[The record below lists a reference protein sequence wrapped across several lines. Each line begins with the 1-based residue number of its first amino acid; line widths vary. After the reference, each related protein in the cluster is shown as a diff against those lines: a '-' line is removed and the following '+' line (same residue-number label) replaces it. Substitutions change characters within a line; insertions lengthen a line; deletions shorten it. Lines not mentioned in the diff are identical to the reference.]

1 MSKRHEKSACCRAKI
16 WPINNKRRQCS
27 NCQRTWSV
35 WSKRRGPKPRRP
47 AVRLLERYV
56 SHGIGSLL
64 RAAKD
69 RQLSPQALQARVRV
83 AREHQQAKLTWAG
96 PSTEPVVVVADALVE
111 QFAGGTKL
119 TAYLVLV
126 RPLDSFQAVIMPP
139 VVLPG
144 TETADGWQTAFER
157 LPPTVLTSTEALVCD
172 GAIGLVR
179 LAHLH
184 GWVLQRCH
192 FHLLH
197 SLNNYVRRGHLS
209 RSGPLAEEIHELVR
223 VVLLSLDDEKVD
235 RARAQ
240 LEDCARIT
248 HSRGVR
254 EVLSGFTKH
263 WRDYRAYIYYDQ
275 LNLPQTSNSAESCIA
290 LVRELQNRAHGFRTQ
305 ESFLAWL
312 EFVLKNQQ
320 TITCN
325 ESNDLQNYVV

>member
-1 MSKRHEKSACCRAKI
+1 MSKRHEKSACCRARI
-16 WPINNKRRQCS
+16 WRISNKRRQCS

-35 WSKRRGPKPRRP
+35 WPKRRGPKPRRP
-47 AVRLLERYV
+47 AVRLLKRYI
-56 SHGIGSLL
+56 SHSIGSLL
-64 RAAKD
+64 RQAED
-69 RQLSPQALQARVRV
+69 RQLSPQALQARIRA
-83 AREHQQAKLTWAG
+83 AREHQQAKLAWAR
-96 PSTEPVVVVADALVE
+96 PPTEPVVAVADALVE
-111 QFAGGTKL
+111 QFADGTKL
-119 TAYLVLV
+119 TVYLLLI

-144 TETADGWQTAFER
+144 TETADGWQVVFER
-157 LPPTVLTSTEALVCD
+157 LPPAVLTSIKALVCD

-179 LAHLH
+179 LARLH

-197 SLNNYVRRGHLS
+197 SLNNYVRRGRLS
-209 RSGPLAEEIHELVR
+209 RSGPLAELIHELVQ

-240 LEDCARIT
+240 LEYCAKIT
-248 HSRGVR
+248 RSRGVR

-263 WRDYRAYIYYDQ
+263 WRDYRAYIYYDR
-275 LNLPQTSNSAESCIA
+275 LNLPRTSNSAESCIA
-290 LVRELQNRAHGFRTQ
+290 LVRGLQNRAHGFRTP

-325 ESNDLQNYVV
+325 VGNNLQNYIV